1 MCEFQCG
8 EIVCV
13 CVACLRVR
21 ESAVGL
27 GGHLSAVGREGITFL
42 PFLLLT
48 WGDFFLYYPCEVVK
62 MRQK

>member
-1 MCEFQCG
+1 MCS
-8 EIVCV
+8 
-13 CVACLRVR
+13 LRVR

-48 WGDFFLYYPCEVVK
+48 WWDLFLYYPCEVVK